1 MTEERDA
8 AFNEALA
15 GAYAAIYAYG
25 IVGAQVTIDERPAA
39 ESAITSHRAARDQLR
54 SVMAELA
61 IPAPPAEPAYAT
73 GEIDTPE
80 AARQL
85 AVSVETALVPRY
97 ANLAAQVV
105 GQQRGWCAAQ
115 AQQCATRAVSW
126 GGPSAAFPGVTV
138 APQQPRD

>member
-1 MTEERDA
+1 MTEERAA
-8 AFNEALA
+8 AFTEALV
-15 GAYAAIYAYG
+15 GEYAAIYAYG

-39 ESAITSHRAARDQLR
+39 DAAITAHRAARDQLR
-54 SVMAELA
+54 SAMADLA

-80 AARQL
+80 AARDL

-97 ANLAAQVV
+97 AQLAAQVADE
-105 GQQRGWCAAQ
+105 QRGWCAVQ

-126 GGPSAAFPGVTV
+126 GGPSAAFPGVTLGE
-138 APQQPRD
+138 QPTS